1 MKRIMISL
9 AFGLIMA
16 MSLTSCVTPDA
27 VVCDE
32 PTADVVIRYGTPY
45 YYNGTIVYYI
55 YDGYY
60 YYPHYN
66 GTRWYY
72 YKDTRPVRHHR
83 HGWVNPGTRR
93 PHKPHG
99 NPPHDRPGT
108 VKPNHG
114 GHGGHSGGH
123 VGRPS
128 GNRPNGGGHHG
139 GNGGRPSTPRRR

>member
-9 AFGLIMA
+9 AFGLIMV

-45 YYNGTIVYYI
+45 Y
-55 YDGYY
+55 
-60 YYPHYN
+60 YN